1 MGAEDG
7 EPEEHDAAGHDA
19 NAANDPSAPA
29 VAPGVVLEEPED
41 DYEEEE
47 IVPEKKKPKVK
58 SKKEKQRPMPSKT
71 LLEFVNKK
79 KRRRGSESGSDVEL
93 EYGPGE
99 RPPSPTDDIDRRRSG
114 RSTKRKKYVDEV
126 DYNFS

>member
-1 MGAEDG
+1 MFYQIVLNGR
-7 EPEEHDAAGHDA
+7 
-19 NAANDPSAPA
+19 S
-29 VAPGVVLEEPED
+29 VVFLAREFYPV
-41 DYEEEE
+41 
-47 IVPEKKKPKVK
+47 IFC
-58 SKKEKQRPMPSKT
+58 RT

-126 DYNFS
+126 EYNFSDDENLLLPNDTVAAPAVKVRNVRDYIINQ